1 MKNILLIVP
10 MLVLSGCVTL
20 SGNYVISAYDT
31 QGKLL
36 TGNLQLTAT
45 GSRIY
50 SVRNGI
56 CSAYPKATVIIK
68 DSSTGEEL
76 QGESPY
82 QCR

>member
-1 MKNILLIVP
+1 MFL
-10 MLVLSGCVTL
+10 MSACVTM

-36 TGNLQLTAT
+36 TGNLQLTAM
-45 GSRIY
+45 GSRID

-56 CSAYPKATVIIK
+56 CSAYPKATVVIK
-68 DSSTGEEL
+68 NSVTGEEL

>member
-1 MKNILLIVP
+1 M
-10 MLVLSGCVTL
+10 TL
-20 SGNYVISAYDT
+20 SGDYVISAYDT

-36 TGNLQLTAT
+36 TGNFQLTTT

-56 CSAYPKATVIIK
+56 CSVYPKATVVIK
-68 DSSTGEEL
+68 NSVTGEEL

-82 QCR
+82 QCQ